1 MVRVSKTK
9 LKNILTLLPAL
20 LFADCANQLPPGG
33 GEFDLVPPEIIE
45 VYPAD
50 GTVEFN
56 DDFFELGFS
65 EYVERRSV
73 KDAIFISPAIEGEL
87 ELDWSGKYVRV
98 YFPEELKKNVT
109 YVVTIGTDVV
119 DYNNRNQ
126 MANAFTFTFATGK
139 EIDKRVISGKIY
151 DKKPQ
156 GVLLFAY
163 IVKDEFVNPSEMK
176 PDYISQSNADGSYR
190 IAGLA
195 SGLYR
200 IFAVRDE
207 FRDLIYQPEQ
217 DEIGIPYREVFIA
230 QQDTLINGLVFRL
243 TKIDTVRPRL
253 IYANMTDMF
262 HILVNCTEEL
272 DAKSITASNFYLYD
286 STENKRVQIQY
297 AFKGNTKPSE
307 FVLVPNEV
315 LTSKNLI
322 YLFVDTLKDLSGN
335 IYMNDFAELSVSE
348 KTDTSKPEL
357 YKTIPL
363 NNSNNVDFL
372 APSFTFLFND
382 AFNREQARS
391 GILFTDTLTKKN
403 VPFEVSFFD
412 DAAFVIRPLNKLDAS
427 KNYSIIIDM
436 SKIKDFAGNYHDT
449 VYNFS
454 FKTISGLE
462 FTGASG
468 ILLNFDDK
476 KNAALELIDIDKL
489 ENKYLLKPAANGMFN
504 FNRVLPGKYLLF
516 AYYDKDSSN
525 TYSFGKVYPFSH
537 SEEFSFYPD
546 TLNLRARWIETDLK
560 FNFKSR

>member
-9 LKNILTLLPAL
+9 LKNVFTLLLAF
-20 LFADCANQLPPGG
+20 LFAECANQLPPGG
-33 GEFDLVPPEIIE
+33 GEIDLVPPEIIE

-50 GTVEFN
+50 GTVEFEDN
-56 DDFFELGFS
+56 YFELGFS

-98 YFPEELKKNVT
+98 YFPEKLKKNLT

-151 DKKPQ
+151 DQKPQ
-156 GVLLFAY
+156 GILLFAY
-163 IVKDEFVNPSEMK
+163 IVKDEFVNPLVMK
-176 PDYISQSNADGSYR
+176 PDYISQSNTDGSYK

-207 FRDLIYQPEQ
+207 FRDLIYQPDQ
-217 DEIGIPYREVFIA
+217 DEIGIPYREVFLA
-230 QQDTLINGLVFRL
+230 HADTLINGLDFRL

-253 IYANMTDMF
+253 VSANMTDMF
-262 HILVNCTEEL
+262 HILVNCTEKL

-315 LTSKNLI
+315 LASKNLI

-335 IYMNDFAELSVSE
+335 IFVYDFAELSVSE
-348 KTDTSKPEL
+348 KKDTSKPEL
-357 YKTIPL
+357 YKSIPIS
-363 NNSNNVDFL
+363 NSNNVDFL
-372 APSFTFLFND
+372 SPSFTFLIND

-391 GILFTDTLTKKN
+391 GILFTDSLSKKN
-403 VPFEVSFFD
+403 VPFEVSFLD
-412 DAAFVIRPLNKLDAS
+412 DASFVVKPLNKLDAS
-427 KNYSIIIDM
+427 RNYLIKIDM
-436 SKIKDFAGNYHDT
+436 SKIKDFAGNYHDS
-449 VYNFS
+449 VYSYN

-468 ILLNFDDK
+468 ILLNFDNN
-476 KNAALELIDIDKL
+476 KNVALELIDTDKE
-489 ENKYLLKPAANGMFN
+489 ENIYQLKPAANGMFN

-525 TYSFGKVYPFSH
+525 SYTFGKVYSFSH

-560 FNFKSR
+560 FKFKSR